1 MDEIILIQKFCSE
14 YDVPV
19 SFIETLSEYELIKI
33 ENKQA
38 IPVEQIN
45 TIEKMIRLHYDLDIN
60 FEGLHAIHNL
70 LNQIEA
76 LQGEVRRL
84 NNQLDFYNQ
93 FNLLSD
99 EE

>member
-1 MDEIILIQKFCSE
+1 MNEIILLQRFCSE

-19 SFIETLSEYELIKI
+19 SFIEALSEYELIQLD
-33 ENKQA
+33 NNQG

-60 FEGLHAIHNL
+60 FEGLQAVHNL
-70 LNQIEA
+70 LNQIDE
-76 LQGEVRRL
+76 LQEEVRRL
-84 NNQLDFYNQ
+84 NNRLDFYNQ

>member
-1 MDEIILIQKFCSE
+1 MNEIILLQKFCSE

-19 SFIETLSEYELIKI
+19 SFIETLSEYELIQLD
-33 ENKQA
+33 NSQG

-60 FEGLHAIHNL
+60 FEGLQAVHNL
-70 LNQIEA
+70 LNQIDE
-76 LQGEVRRL
+76 LQGEIRRL
-84 NNQLDFYNQ
+84 NNRLDFYNQ